1 MQAGRMNCKLRLLK
15 PASSKDGF
23 GGKDTKYVETK
34 VVWAERKK
42 VTPRFV
48 EEIGELFSDYTV
60 EFNIRDAHEVDEK
73 WRAEQLGGHLYNI
86 VNIIPNHE
94 RGMQTLR
101 CERVNG

>member
-15 PASSKDGF
+15 PESKKDDF
-23 GGKDTKYVETK
+23 GGKDLSYVETK

-48 EEIGELFSDYTV
+48 EELGELFSDYTV
-60 EFNIRDAHEVDEK
+60 EFNIRDAHDVEEK
-73 WRAEQLGGHLYNI
+73 WRVEQLGGHLYTV

-101 CERVNG
+101 CERVNK